1 MKRNVNKILEKINN
15 FEFLIIFSLLNF
27 EYRNIRKNISEIS
40 KYFTFD
46 LNEINLSEQKEENGL
61 CGQ

>member
-27 EYRNIRKNISEIS
+27 EYWNIRKNILEIL
-40 KYFTFD
+40 KYFIFD
-46 LNEINLSEQKEENGL
+46 LNEINF
-61 CGQ
+61 

>member
-27 EYRNIRKNISEIS
+27 EYRDIRKNISEIS

-46 LNEINLSEQKEENGL
+46 LNEINL
-61 CGQ
+61 